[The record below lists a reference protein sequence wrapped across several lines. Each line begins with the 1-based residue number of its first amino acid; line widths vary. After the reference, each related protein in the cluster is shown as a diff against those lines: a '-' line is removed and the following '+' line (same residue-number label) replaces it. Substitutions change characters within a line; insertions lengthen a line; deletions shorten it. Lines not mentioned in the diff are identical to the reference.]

1 MWRPDQREVGFDLG
15 IAAEDVMEAA
25 GLRVYCDGDPF
36 RVDCMRVVLRR
47 LEGMTRRD
55 LNGPRLL
62 VELDGI
68 VYNMILL
75 VM

>member
-1 MWRPDQREVGFDLG
+1 
-15 IAAEDVMEAA
+15 MEAA